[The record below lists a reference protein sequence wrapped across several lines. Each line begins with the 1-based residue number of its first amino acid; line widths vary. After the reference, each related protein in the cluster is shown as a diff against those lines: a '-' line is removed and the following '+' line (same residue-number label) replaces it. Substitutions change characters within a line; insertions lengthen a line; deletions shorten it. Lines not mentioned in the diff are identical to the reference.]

1 MTIMKKAIVAA
12 ATASM
17 ILAPAAA
24 QAKTRAGDNSPVL
37 TSSVAKPGV
46 GRSAK
51 GEKVGGSSILIAI
64 LAAAA
69 VVGAIVVA
77 TDGDDDASPGT

>member
-1 MTIMKKAIVAA
+1 MTIFKQAIVAA
-12 ATASM
+12 ASASM
-17 ILAPAAA
+17 MLAPVAA

-37 TSSVAKPGV
+37 TSTAAKPGI

-77 TDGDDDASPGT
+77 TDGDDDVSPGT